1 MLHLMEM
8 IGTFLVVWK
17 VTEVLMNL
25 DNLVGV
31 RGLVKNMCKGMGW
44 GKEVKNYCSKDPVK
58 GNFLLP
64 IKS

>member
-1 MLHLMEM
+1 MEM

-31 RGLVKNMCKGMGW
+31 QGLVKNICMGMGW
-44 GKEVKNYCSKDPVK
+44 GKGGGGKK
-58 GNFLLP
+58 LLLKRP
-64 IKS
+64 C